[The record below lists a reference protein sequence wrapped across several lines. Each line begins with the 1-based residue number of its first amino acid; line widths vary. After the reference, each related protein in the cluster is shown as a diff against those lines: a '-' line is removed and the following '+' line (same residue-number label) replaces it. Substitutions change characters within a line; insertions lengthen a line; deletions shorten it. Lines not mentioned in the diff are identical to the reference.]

1 MKATNPQHPSPTVTF
16 SNRPFSDL
24 PTDSG
29 FPFKKAMRRIAGTGT
44 FTLAPR
50 HRKGG
55 RTPARTVAGPV
66 AKGGVKK

>member
-1 MKATNPQHPSPTVTF
+1 MKVTNPNHATPTATF

-24 PTDSG
+24 PDDRG
-29 FPFKKAMRRIAGTGT
+29 FPFKKAMRRVAGTGT

-55 RTPARTVAGPV
+55 RTPARTVAGPA
-66 AKGGVKK
+66 AKGGMK